1 MTDSAGG
8 DGFPHFID
16 AVSRRSG
23 LPTEQAA
30 ALARAVLQTMA
41 ERVTGGPPD
50 LTGHPPD
57 DLTGHLP
64 DEVDGYLNGAAPS
77 PPANPS
83 SPPAGVAGWPADPAG
98 LPADPAGLPA
108 DPAGL
113 PGGLAGLPAE
123 LAGSS
128 SDPVPDP
135 VTGVDGLDTGVG
147 LDVGGPVTTPPP
159 VDAGP
164 AEFLRRVG
172 QRAGVDPATARAGT
186 GAVFAT
192 LREAVTVREFR
203 EMVARLPRDDDGG
216 AATGPPVLPDPS
228 TP

>member
-23 LPTEQAA
+23 LPTEQAS

-50 LTGHPPD
+50 AVA
-57 DLTGHLP
+57 GHLP
-64 DEVDGYLNGAAPS
+64 NNVGGYLTGPTS
-77 PPANPS
+77 
-83 SPPAGVAGWPADPAG
+83 DPAG
-98 LPADPAGLPA
+98 TLGPESATTSPTSDPAGTVGPDLDVGPYVSGG
-108 DPAGL
+108 PEPGV
-113 PGGLAGLPAE
+113 GGLN
-123 LAGSS
+123 
-128 SDPVPDP
+128 
-135 VTGVDGLDTGVG
+135 TGVG
-147 LDVGGPVTTPPP
+147 LEVGGAAPGPPT
-159 VDAGP
+159 DAGP
-164 AEFLRRVG
+164 AEFLRQVG

-192 LREAVTVREFR
+192 LREAMTVREFR

-216 AATGPPVLPDPS
+216 GAAF
-228 TP
+228 

>member
-41 ERVTGGPPD
+41 DRVTGGPPD
-50 LTGHPPD
+50 
-57 DLTGHLP
+57 DLTEHLP
-64 DEVDGYLNGAAPS
+64 DEVDGYLDGATTS
-77 PPANPS
+77 PPANPAG
-83 SPPAGVAGWPADPAG
+83 PPAGVAGWS
-98 LPADPAGLPA
+98 A

-113 PGGLAGLPAE
+113 PGD

-128 SDPVPDP
+128 SDPVPAP

-147 LDVGGPVTTPPP
+147 LEIGGPAATPAPG
-159 VDAGP
+159 DAGP

-172 QRAGVDPATARAGT
+172 QRAGVDQATARAGT

-216 AATGPPVLPDPS
+216 AATGSPTLPDPF

>member
-50 LTGHPPD
+50 A
-57 DLTGHLP
+57 LTGHLP
-64 DEVDGYLNGAAPS
+64 NNVGGYLTGPTS
-77 PPANPS
+77 
-83 SPPAGVAGWPADPAG
+83 DPAG
-98 LPADPAGLPA
+98 APYVSGGPEPGV
-108 DPAGL
+108 
-113 PGGLAGLPAE
+113 GGLD
-123 LAGSS
+123 S
-128 SDPVPDP
+128 
-135 VTGVDGLDTGVG
+135 GVG
-147 LDVGGPVTTPPP
+147 LEVGGAAEPGPPA
-159 VDAGP
+159 DAGP
-164 AEFLRRVG
+164 AEFLHRVG

-192 LREAVTVREFR
+192 LREAMTVREFR

-216 AATGPPVLPDPS
+216 GGAAF
-228 TP
+228 

>member
-41 ERVTGGPPD
+41 DRVTGGPPD
-50 LTGHPPD
+50 
-57 DLTGHLP
+57 DLTEHLP
-64 DEVDGYLNGAAPS
+64 DEVDGYLDGAAPN
-77 PPANPS
+77 PPA
-83 SPPAGVAGWPADPAG
+83 SPAGLPAGVAGWPADPVG
-98 LPADPAGLPA
+98 LPADPV
-108 DPAGL
+108 GL
-113 PGGLAGLPAE
+113 PGDLAGLPAE

-147 LDVGGPVTTPPP
+147 LEIGGPAATTPG
-159 VDAGP
+159 DAGS

-172 QRAGVDPATARAGT
+172 QRAGVDQATARAGT

-203 EMVARLPRDDDGG
+203 EMVARLPRDDHGG
-216 AATGPPVLPDPS
+216 ASTGSPTLPDPF